1 MMRFTLIVATGIV
14 ALLTACGGDPKD
26 QKDGKPTQKMLMEE
40 VKLFEDSIKK
50 RLVPEGSKTMMHY
63 SDKCLAVYRNY
74 PKSKEAPAYLDKAHI
89 ILSGGG
95 YHNMAVL
102 YADTL
107 IRKYPAYDNRAM
119 VLQSLA
125 TAYDLFIIP
134 RKKELVIKYYT
145 LLLKENPKMPKEERE
160 NIEFRLKHID
170 MSFDQLIEMQA
181 NKDNS

>member
-1 MMRFTLIVATGIV
+1 MHLKLVFTVGMLSVLV
-14 ALLTACGGDPKD
+14 ACGGNSTDK
-26 QKDGKPTQKMLMEE
+26 KAEKPTKEQLVQE
-40 VKLFEDSIKK
+40 VKSFEDSIKK
-50 RLVPEGSKTMMHY
+50 RLVPEGNKTVMAY

-89 ILSGGG
+89 ILSGSG
-95 YHNMAVL
+95 YHNLAVL

-107 IRKYPAYDNRAM
+107 IRKYPLYDNRPM

-125 TAYDLFIIP
+125 SAYDMFIIP
-134 RKKELVIKYYT
+134 RKKELVIKYYK

-170 MSFDQLIEMQA
+170 KTFDELIEMQVSKA
-181 NKDNS
+181 NS